1 MLNSISWTIEWER
14 RNKCRLKRLYC
25 NNVRCIIGLWILKEF
40 LVLYSI
46 SVPVSDRFCK
56 LMECDV
62 LLHHLSNSI
71 IGPPVKLRFHFPTL
85 FQMEY
90 AFVQRRKVAPCY
102 SKGGPLMEGLL
113 LWRPPSCSS
122 TIVEQ
127 TSSQGQC
134 FWNPNGDAL
143 EKILRGKFPFQSS
156 EWHHNVTLGLGYHQF

>member
-1 MLNSISWTIEWER
+1 MITFVTDPDIDLDCFSLREA
-14 RNKCRLKRLYC
+14 
-25 NNVRCIIGLWILKEF
+25 V
-40 LVLYSI
+40 LVSLGEKSLTVI
-46 SVPVSDRFCK
+46 NFE
-56 LMECDV
+56 MECDV

-71 IGPPVKLRFHFPTL
+71 IGPPVTVRFHVPTL

-143 EKILRGKFPFQSS
+143 EKILRGKFPF
-156 EWHHNVTLGLGYHQF
+156 